1 MTIITVITI
10 IFFYLLPSTF
20 YFALDKKYDMYIIC
34 IDLHLARQN
43 MTDKLQNK
51 LRNQLKTLQR
61 LGLPPDKSF
70 LSLLSNSTHS
80 AKKTEKAIEEQ
91 NVRV

>member
-1 MTIITVITI
+1 
-10 IFFYLLPSTF
+10 
-20 YFALDKKYDMYIIC
+20 
-34 IDLHLARQN
+34 